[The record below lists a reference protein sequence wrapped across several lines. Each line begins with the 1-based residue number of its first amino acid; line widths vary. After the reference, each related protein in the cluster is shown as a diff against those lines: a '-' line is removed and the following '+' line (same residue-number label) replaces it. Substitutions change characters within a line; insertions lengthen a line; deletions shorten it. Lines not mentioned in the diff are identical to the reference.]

1 MITSCKYRIT
11 KIPREWK
18 QNDKKKITLKRVIR
32 DGKIKYVDEKE
43 KDVDITDYY
52 YDEIISKNN
61 SKFLGT
67 AEQFIFKVNK
77 MERSIENNCIIM
89 GKYSEEKKKEIL
101 EKYEKICIKKI
112 EIEISRKKKVVKYI
126 CRDFYENEK
135 NISEKRLDIS

>member
-1 MITSCKYRIT
+1 MGTGKYRIT

>member
-1 MITSCKYRIT
+1 MDKSTHFFGTSVFGQLISL
-11 KIPREWK
+11 I
-18 QNDKKKITLKRVIR
+18 D
-32 DGKIKYVDEKE
+32 
-43 KDVDITDYY
+43 
-52 YDEIISKNN
+52 DEIISKNN